1 MTRRISSR
9 LFIVVAAIALAVAV
23 AACGSKSGSSST
35 KAAAAPAKDLRGAS
49 VTMWIMNNGPNPV
62 GDTERILAPFEQQTG
77 VKVNVKLV
85 GWDVQLDRIRNAAVS
100 GTGPDITQA
109 GTTQVPFFAALG
121 GFTDLSPYVSQIGG
135 SGGYAGGIWKT
146 TQVTGRNGTWAVPW
160 FTEARAVYYRK
171 DALKAAGIDP
181 ATAFT
186 DWDSF
191 NQTLIKLKQ
200 VQKVGGKSI
209 KPFGGAGKKAF
220 DLVHS
225 IAPFVWAAGG
235 NELTPDYKQSAID
248 SPQAQQGVE
257 YYANLIREGVFDT
270 SALEKD
276 GQGVENMFKGGQ
288 LAVWIGGPWVLQAAS
303 RPDDKTWSAA
313 ARANLGVAP
322 LPKGP
327 TGKAFAFVGGSNLMM
342 FKTAKNKDAA
352 WAVIKYLS
360 QDPDSEVVR
369 GPDGHVPGA
378 AGAAEAGRRHRPEP
392 RGVPAGDR
400 GWSLLRPHPAV
411 GAGGDD
417 LQELVRRHPRH
428 GGGLRRQVVQSRRGS
443 EGAPV
448 GREGGGHPPRA
459 GRLAAPHA
467 SASRGR
473 GPQPLA
479 PPRRPT
485 ECRSRTQSNRPPRSR

>member
-360 QDPDSEVVR
+360 QDPTQKSYADLMGMFPARLAPQKQVGATDPNHEEFLQAIE
-369 GPDGHVPGA
+369 DGRSYAPIPQWAQVETTYKNSFGDILDTA
-378 AGAAEAGRRHRPEP
+378 AGFGGKSYSPAEVQKELQSAAKEA
-392 RGVPAGDR
+392 DT
-400 GWSLLRPHPAV
+400 LLAQ
-411 GAGGDD
+411 GG
-417 LQELVRRHPRH
+417 
-428 GGGLRRQVVQSRRGS
+428 
-443 EGAPV
+443 
-448 GREGGGHPPRA
+448 
-459 GRLAAPHA
+459 
-467 SASRGR
+467 
-473 GPQPLA
+473 
-479 PPRRPT
+479 
-485 ECRSRTQSNRPPRSR
+485 